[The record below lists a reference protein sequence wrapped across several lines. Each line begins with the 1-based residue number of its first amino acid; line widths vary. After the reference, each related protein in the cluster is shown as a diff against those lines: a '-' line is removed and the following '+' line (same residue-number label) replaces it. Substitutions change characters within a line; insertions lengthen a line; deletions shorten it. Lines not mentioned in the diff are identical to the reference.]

1 MYRMEKDKLE
11 DEDNKNIVRALEA
24 AEVVVEEEAEDVKL
38 YFSENTDVEDMIE
51 EWEELRKLELQRVL
65 KRIK

>member
-1 MYRMEKDKLE
+1 MEKDKLE